1 MSLTPRQAVEI
12 FHLQF
17 LRVLNAGPGNRH
29 LIVKGGCNLRFF
41 FQSVRYSEDLDCD
54 VVTIAKETL
63 QRKIHKILSSPPL
76 IPILKTHGLSIDQV
90 SAPKQTETT
99 QRWKIALTI
108 PGWATPIRTRLEFS
122 RRGASSAVAFEPI
135 DGAIARSYGVTPPLA
150 HHYTD
155 AEAVRQ
161 KIYALAG
168 RTETQARDVFDL
180 HLLFARRKLEI
191 PREDA
196 LKDMA
201 RQAIERAMS
210 LSFDEY
216 AGQVVA
222 FLVPEHADLYGSKA
236 HWEAMQHDIV
246 TSLKG
251 LAQ

>member
-1 MSLTPRQAVEI
+1 MWYLGAEVAYPPGLRIPTCETCGAEWVDGEINDALGEAFEQQRVEKLHAKARTGDI
-12 FHLQF
+12 NFCESSF
-17 LRVLNAGPGNRH
+17 
-29 LIVKGGCNLRFF
+29 
-41 FQSVRYSEDLDCD
+41 VRSDALPTEK
-54 VVTIAKETL
+54 V
-63 QRKIHKILSSPPL
+63 SSPPL
-76 IPILKTHGLSIDQV
+76 IPILKAHGLSIDQV

-99 QRWKIALTI
+99 QRWKVALTMS
-108 PGWATPIRTRLEFS
+108 GWATPIRTRLEFS

-135 DGAIARSYGVTPPLA
+135 DGEIARAYGVTPPLA

-180 HLLFARRKLEI
+180 HLLFARRRLEVL
-191 PREDA
+191 REDA

-222 FLVPEHADLYGSKA
+222 FLVPEHADLYRFASA
-236 HWEAMQHDIV
+236 
-246 TSLKG
+246 S
-251 LAQ
+251 